1 MIYLKRF
8 LYILIIIIMYTLIMP
23 INILYIVFI
32 PIGLII
38 SFILTG
44 NMTRYFNLW
53 TKLKKYI
60 TFVDDKLDY
69 IFLK

>member
-1 MIYLKRF
+1 
-8 LYILIIIIMYTLIMP
+8 MP

-44 NMTRYFNLW
+44 NMTRYFSLW
-53 TKLKKYI
+53 TKLEKYI
-60 TFVDDKLDY
+60 TFVDDELEY

>member
-8 LYILIIIIMYTLIMP
+8 LYILVSSMLYTLMIP
-23 INILYIVFI
+23 ITLLYVVLI

-38 SFILTG
+38 SFILTENFTG
-44 NMTRYFNLW
+44 YFAPLVNLEEHLMFIDN
-53 TKLKKYI
+53 KLE
-60 TFVDDKLDY
+60 Y